1 MCNYYTYAY
10 LREDRTPYYIGRGKG
25 DRAYRKHWRSRVKGG
40 YFEPPSKDRILI
52 LKKNLTEEDAN
63 KHEIYMIAIFGRKDN
78 NTGILRNL
86 TNGGEGTSGVKMTED
101 RLMKLKKPKSEEH
114 KQKLRKPKSVEYRKK
129 MSDIKKGTKLSEEH
143 KEKISEQV
151 KGRKWWNNG
160 VSNKHTKE
168 CPGEGWN
175 IGRINNNVDRVLSEE
190 TKEKIRVS
198 NTGKTLTDEHKKL
211 LSQKIK
217 GRKWWNNGIKNKH
230 CFECPGEEWVRGRCS
245 VVKVS

>member
-25 DRAYRKHWRSRVKGG
+25 DRAYRRHWRSRVKGG

-63 KHEIYMIAIFGRKDN
+63 KHEKYMIFVFGRKDN
-78 NTGILRNL
+78 GTGILRNL
-86 TNGGEGTSGVKMTED
+86 TDGGEGTSGVKMTED
-101 RLMKLKKPKSEEH
+101 RLLKLKRPKSEEH
-114 KQKLRKPKSVEYRKK
+114 KQKLRKPKSEEYKKK

-151 KGRKWWNNG
+151 RGRKWWNNG

-198 NTGKTLTDEHKKL
+198 NTGKTLTGEHKKL

-230 CFECPGEEWVRGRCS
+230 CFECPGDEWVRGRCS

>member
-10 LREDRTPYYIGRGKG
+10 LREDRTPYYVGRGKG
-25 DRAYRKHWRSRVKGG
+25 DRAYRRHWRSRVKGG

-52 LKKNLTEEDAN
+52 LKKNLTEEEAN
-63 KHEIYMIAIFGRKDN
+63 KHEIYMIAVFGRKDN
-78 NTGILRNL
+78 KTGILRNL
-86 TNGGEGTSGVKMTED
+86 TDGGEGTSGVKITED

-114 KQKLRKPKSVEYRKK
+114 KQKLRKPKSDEYKRK
-129 MSDIKKGTKLSEEH
+129 MSDIKKGTKLSKEH

-168 CPGEGWN
+168 CPGEGWS
-175 IGRINNNVDRVLSEE
+175 IGRINNNVGRVLSEE
-190 TKEKIRVS
+190 TKEKIRAS
-198 NTGKTLTDEHKKL
+198 NTGKTLTDEHKEL

-217 GRKWWNNGIKNKH
+217 GRKWWNNGRKNKH
-230 CFECPGEEWVRGRCS
+230 CFECPGDEWVRGRCS

>member
-10 LREDRTPYYIGRGKG
+10 LREDRTPYYVGRGKG
-25 DRAYRKHWRSRVKGG
+25 DRAYRRHWRSRVKGG

-52 LKKNLTEEDAN
+52 LKKNLTEEEAN
-63 KHEIYMIAIFGRKDN
+63 KHEIYMIAVFGRKDN
-78 NTGILRNL
+78 KTGILRNL
-86 TNGGEGTSGVKMTED
+86 TDGGEGTSGVKITED

-114 KQKLRKPKSVEYRKK
+114 KQKLRKPKSDEYKRK
-129 MSDIKKGTKLSEEH
+129 MSDIKKGTKLSKEH

-168 CPGEGWN
+168 CPGEGWS
-175 IGRINNNVDRVLSEE
+175 IGRINNNVGRVLSGE
-190 TKEKIRVS
+190 TKEKIRAS
-198 NTGKTLTDEHKKL
+198 NTGKTLTDEHKEL

-217 GRKWWNNGIKNKH
+217 GRKWWNNGRKNKH
-230 CFECPGEEWVRGRCS
+230 CFECPGDEWVRGRCS

>member
-10 LREDRTPYYIGRGKG
+10 LREDRTPYYVGRGKG
-25 DRAYRKHWRSRVKGG
+25 DRAYRRHWRSRVKGG

-198 NTGKTLTDEHKKL
+198 NKGKTLTDEHKKL

-217 GRKWWNNGIKNKH
+217 GRKWWNNGIENKH
-230 CFECPGEEWVRGRCS
+230 CFECPGDEWVRGRCS

>member
-10 LREDRTPYYIGRGKG
+10 LREDRTPYYVGKGKG
-25 DRAYRKHWRSRVKGG
+25 DRAYRRHWRSRVKGG

-52 LKKNLTEEDAN
+52 LKKNLTEEEAN

-78 NTGILRNL
+78 KTGILRNL
-86 TNGGEGTSGVKMTED
+86 TDGGEGTSGVKMTED

-114 KQKLRKPKSVEYRKK
+114 KQKLRKPKSDEYKKK
-129 MSDIKKGTKLSEEH
+129 MSDIKKGTKLSKEH

-168 CPGEGWN
+168 CPGEGWSV
-175 IGRINNNVDRVLSEE
+175 GRINNNVGRVLSEE
-190 TKEKIRVS
+190 TKEKIRLS
-198 NTGKTLTDEHKKL
+198 NTGKTLTDEHKEL

-217 GRKWWNNGIKNKH
+217 GRKWWNDGRKNKH
-230 CFECPGEEWVRGRCS
+230 CTECPGDGWVRGRCP